1 MKTGITDQNEEE
13 KKKIFA
19 KQENVLSNAEMLL
32 IKRGQLIEQFSKN
45 NIISKDKK
53 FYDAP
58 KKSEESISEK
68 SEQKSDQSI
77 PKWVQV
83 SKDHFNF
90 IKLKI
95 NMGKDLSTMID
106 NKKYALNDANELVNK
121 IVKQKFGKNNAIK
134 ANNVLINKVEQI
146 AEVRSTPHRQKI
158 LKIFNY
164 LGEMFNKP
172 TGEESASP
180 GCLKILTLNQ
190 MLSRLPIFLAQSKAG
205 IILKNLKPKLGNYCI
220 LCADK
225 KNSQNNSI
233 KVWLT
238 LFKNGN
244 NLYEH

>member
-1 MKTGITDQNEEE
+1 
-13 KKKIFA
+13 
-19 KQENVLSNAEMLL
+19 
-32 IKRGQLIEQFSKN
+32 
-45 NIISKDKK
+45 
-53 FYDAP
+53 
-58 KKSEESISEK
+58 
-68 SEQKSDQSI
+68 
-77 PKWVQV
+77 
-83 SKDHFNF
+83 
-90 IKLKI
+90 
-95 NMGKDLSTMID
+95 MGKDLSTMID
-106 NKKYALNDANELVNK
+106 NKKYTLNDANELVNK

-190 MLSRLPIFLAQSKAG
+190 MLSRLPIFLAQLKAG
-205 IILKNLKPKLGNYCI
+205 IILKNLKTKLGNYCI